1 MRLSGFPYFP
11 KQKNDMGM
19 FSKER
24 FLGVD
29 FGTESI
35 KAMELELRNGR
46 PFLTNYGEAT
56 LFHPHDS
63 TRSFREDITARLH
76 ALLAKMHPET
86 KEMCISM
93 PSFLGLISLIDF
105 PEMTDSELEE
115 AVRFEARKYI
125 PSPLEEVSLS
135 WEALKAKESV
145 ETGKE
150 KGSADVPGKEIHPA
164 DAGKEGVDAK
174 KEKAQRTE
182 VVLVAALNKDVQQYE
197 TYVSAVGYDM
207 KLLELETFSIPR
219 AVVGNDPGTFLV
231 IDIGARAANL
241 ILVEDG
247 YVKKSRSIDT
257 GGRDITRSLAE
268 SLNIS
273 PDRADA
279 LKKSG
284 KDFLNAKDVAV
295 IFPAIETIVNEA
307 GRMIDSWKLKRPD
320 GKIDNIVLS
329 GGTGRLTGLTQ
340 YLSRKLGIPAT
351 LSDPWRSISYP
362 PALQPKI
369 ESIGA
374 SFSTAIGLALYGAA
388 EAAKKK
394 NKG

>member
-35 KAMELELRNGR
+35 KAVELELRNGR

-56 LFHPHDS
+56 LLLPHDS

-76 ALLAKMHPET
+76 ALLTKMHPET
-86 KEMCISM
+86 KEACISM

-105 PEMTDSELEE
+105 PEMTESELEE

-135 WEALKAKESV
+135 WEALKAKEPV
-145 ETGKE
+145 ENE
-150 KGSADVPGKEIHPA
+150 KGKDPSDAPGKEVHPA
-164 DAGKEGVDAK
+164 EAGKERG
-174 KEKAQRTE
+174 QRTE

-247 YVKKSRSIDT
+247 YVKKSRSIDA

-279 LKKSG
+279 LKRSG

-329 GGTGRLTGLTQ
+329 GGTGRLTGLTR

-351 LSDPWRSISYP
+351 LSDPWRSISYS

-374 SFSTAIGLALYGAA
+374 SFPAAIGLALYGAT

>member
-1 MRLSGFPYFP
+1 MVYFRLTRGVHPFLVSSFRKY
-11 KQKNDMGM
+11 KERMGM

-35 KAMELELRNGR
+35 KAVELELRGGR

-56 LFHPHDS
+56 LFPPHDS
-63 TRSFREDITARLH
+63 QKPAVRSFREDMAVRFRI
-76 ALLAKMHPET
+76 LLEKMKPET
-86 KEMCISM
+86 REICISM

-105 PEMTDSELEE
+105 PKMTDAELEE

-125 PSPLEEVSLS
+125 PSPLEDVSLS
-135 WEALKAKESV
+135 WELL
-145 ETGKE
+145 GKKKTNE
-150 KGSADVPGKEIHPA
+150 VASEDGKQQKSEIL
-164 DAGKEGVDAK
+164 
-174 KEKAQRTE
+174 
-182 VVLVAALNKDVQQYE
+182 LVAALNKDVWQYE
-197 TYVSAVGYDM
+197 GYVNAVGYKM
-207 KLLELETFSIPR
+207 KLLELETFSIVR

-241 ILVEDG
+241 ILVEGG
-247 YVKKSRSIDT
+247 YVKKSRSIDA

-273 PDRADA
+273 PDRADT

-284 KDFLNAKDVAV
+284 KDFLNAKDIAV
-295 IFPAIETIVNEA
+295 IFPAVETMVSEA
-307 GRMIDSWKLKRPD
+307 SRMVDSWKVKRPD
-320 GKIDNIVLS
+320 GNIDGVILS
-329 GGTGRLTGLTQ
+329 GGTGRLAGLTS
-340 YLSRKLGIPAT
+340 YLSKKIGIPVT
-351 LSDPWRSISYP
+351 LSDPWRTVSYP

-374 SFSTAIGLALYGAA
+374 SFSAAIGLALYGAV
-388 EAAKKK
+388 ESEKK
-394 NKG
+394 

>member
-1 MRLSGFPYFP
+1 MVYFRLTRGVHPFPVSSFRKY
-11 KQKNDMGM
+11 KERMGM

-35 KAMELELRNGR
+35 KAVELELRGGR

-56 LFHPHDS
+56 LFPPHDS
-63 TRSFREDITARLH
+63 QKPAVRSFREDMAVRFRI
-76 ALLAKMHPET
+76 LLEKMKPET
-86 KEMCISM
+86 REICISM

-105 PEMTDSELEE
+105 PKMTDAELEE

-125 PSPLEEVSLS
+125 PSPLEDVSLS
-135 WEALKAKESV
+135 WELL
-145 ETGKE
+145 GKKKTNE
-150 KGSADVPGKEIHPA
+150 VASEDGKQQKSEIL
-164 DAGKEGVDAK
+164 
-174 KEKAQRTE
+174 
-182 VVLVAALNKDVQQYE
+182 LVAALNKDVWQYE
-197 TYVSAVGYDM
+197 GYVNAVGYKM
-207 KLLELETFSIPR
+207 KLLELETFSIVR

-241 ILVEDG
+241 ILVEGG
-247 YVKKSRSIDT
+247 YVKKSRSIDA

-273 PDRADA
+273 PDRADT

-284 KDFLNAKDVAV
+284 KDFLNAKDIAV
-295 IFPAIETIVNEA
+295 IFPAVETIVSEA
-307 GRMIDSWKLKRPD
+307 SRMVDSWKVKRPD
-320 GKIDNIVLS
+320 GNIDGVILS
-329 GGTGRLTGLTQ
+329 GGTGRLAGLTS
-340 YLSRKLGIPAT
+340 YLSKKIGIPVT
-351 LSDPWRSISYP
+351 LSDPWRTISYP

-374 SFSTAIGLALYGAA
+374 SFSAAIGLALYGAV
-388 EAAKKK
+388 ESEKK
-394 NKG
+394 

>member
-1 MRLSGFPYFP
+1 
-11 KQKNDMGM
+11 M

-35 KAMELELRNGR
+35 KAVELELRGGR

-56 LFHPHDS
+56 LFPPHDS
-63 TRSFREDITARLH
+63 QKPAVRSFREDMAVRFRI
-76 ALLAKMHPET
+76 LLEKMKPET
-86 KEMCISM
+86 REICISM

-105 PEMTDSELEE
+105 PKMTDAELEE

-125 PSPLEEVSLS
+125 PSPLEDVSLS
-135 WEALKAKESV
+135 WELL
-145 ETGKE
+145 GKKKTNE
-150 KGSADVPGKEIHPA
+150 VASEDGKQQKSEIL
-164 DAGKEGVDAK
+164 
-174 KEKAQRTE
+174 
-182 VVLVAALNKDVQQYE
+182 LVAALNKDVWQYE
-197 TYVSAVGYDM
+197 GYVNAVGYKM
-207 KLLELETFSIPR
+207 KLLELETFSIVR

-241 ILVEDG
+241 ILVEGG
-247 YVKKSRSIDT
+247 YVKKSRSIDA

-273 PDRADA
+273 PDRADT

-284 KDFLNAKDVAV
+284 KDFLNAKDIAV
-295 IFPAIETIVNEA
+295 IFPAVETIVSEA
-307 GRMIDSWKLKRPD
+307 SRMVDSWKVKRPD
-320 GKIDNIVLS
+320 GNIDGVILS
-329 GGTGRLTGLTQ
+329 GGTGRLAGLTS
-340 YLSRKLGIPAT
+340 YLSKKIGIPVT
-351 LSDPWRSISYP
+351 LSDPWRTISYP

-374 SFSTAIGLALYGAA
+374 SFSAAIGLALYGAV
-388 EAAKKK
+388 ESEKK
-394 NKG
+394 

>member
-1 MRLSGFPYFP
+1 MVYFRLTRGVHPFLISSFRKY
-11 KQKNDMGM
+11 KERMGM

-35 KAMELELRNGR
+35 KAVELELRGGR

-56 LFHPHDS
+56 LFPPHDS
-63 TRSFREDITARLH
+63 QKPAVRSFREDMAVRFRI
-76 ALLAKMHPET
+76 LLEKMKPET
-86 KEMCISM
+86 REICISM

-105 PEMTDSELEE
+105 PKMTDAELEE

-125 PSPLEEVSLS
+125 PSPLEDVSLS
-135 WEALKAKESV
+135 WELL
-145 ETGKE
+145 GKKKTNE
-150 KGSADVPGKEIHPA
+150 VASEDGKQQKSEIL
-164 DAGKEGVDAK
+164 
-174 KEKAQRTE
+174 
-182 VVLVAALNKDVQQYE
+182 LVAALNKDVWQYE
-197 TYVSAVGYDM
+197 GYVNAVGYKM
-207 KLLELETFSIPR
+207 KLLELETFSIVR

-241 ILVEDG
+241 ILVEGG
-247 YVKKSRSIDT
+247 YVKKSRSIDA

-273 PDRADA
+273 PDRADT

-284 KDFLNAKDVAV
+284 KDFLNAKDIAV
-295 IFPAIETIVNEA
+295 IFPAVETIVSEA
-307 GRMIDSWKLKRPD
+307 SRMVDSWKVKRPD
-320 GKIDNIVLS
+320 GNIDGVILS
-329 GGTGRLTGLTQ
+329 GGTGRLAGLTS
-340 YLSRKLGIPAT
+340 YLSKKIGIPVT
-351 LSDPWRSISYP
+351 LSDPWRTISYP

-374 SFSTAIGLALYGAA
+374 SFSAAIGLALYGAV
-388 EAAKKK
+388 ESEKK
-394 NKG
+394 

>member
-1 MRLSGFPYFP
+1 
-11 KQKNDMGM
+11 MGM

-35 KAMELELRNGR
+35 KAVELEIRGGR

-56 LFHPHDS
+56 LFQPHDLQDS
-63 TRSFREDITARLH
+63 LGHSFRQDMTIRFR
-76 ALLAKMHPET
+76 ALLEKMRPET
-86 KEMCISM
+86 KEICISM

-105 PEMTDSELEE
+105 PEMTDTELEE

-135 WEALKAKESV
+135 WEALKAKDPV
-145 ETGKE
+145 ETEVE
-150 KGSADVPGKEIHPA
+150 KDPTDADKKVDK
-164 DAGKEGVDAK
+164 KEGHHVGADKESPDTK
-174 KEKAQRTE
+174 KEKVRTE
-182 VVLVAALNKDVQQYE
+182 VVLVAALNKDVEQYE
-197 TYVSAVGYDM
+197 GYVRDAGYDM

-219 AVVGNDPGTFLV
+219 AVVGNDPGTFLI
-231 IDIGARAANL
+231 IDIGARAANI

-273 PDRADA
+273 QDRADA

-307 GRMIDSWKLKRPD
+307 GRMIESWKQKRPD
-320 GKIDNIVLS
+320 VKVDSVVLS

-340 YLSRKLGIPAT
+340 YLSKRLGVPT
-351 LSDPWRSISYP
+351 VLSNPWRMVSYS

-369 ESIGA
+369 ESVGA
-374 SFSTAIGLALYGAA
+374 SFSAAIGLALYGAA
-388 EAAKKK
+388 EMEKKK
-394 NKG
+394 KKK